1 MVLGVVAPNGLPL
14 GVAMLGVVLGSLTGL
29 TAMGLVLVFRA
40 SRVVNFAQA
49 EFGGLAATVAVVL
62 TQGTGLP
69 LCAGM
74 LLGFVASLVTGVLTH
89 DIVVRRVFRARRL
102 ILTVSPIGVQ
112 KLVAAG

>member
-1 MVLGVVAPNGLPL
+1 MPDLPRWQRWVVGCAAVLVVWAVLRSLAPNGLPL

-29 TAMGLVLVFRA
+29 TAMGLVLVYRA

-69 LCAGM
+69 LWANCTGRS
-74 LLGFVASLVTGVLTH
+74 ASP
-89 DIVVRRVFRARRL
+89 AAAW
-102 ILTVSPIGVQ
+102 TV
-112 KLVAAG
+112 